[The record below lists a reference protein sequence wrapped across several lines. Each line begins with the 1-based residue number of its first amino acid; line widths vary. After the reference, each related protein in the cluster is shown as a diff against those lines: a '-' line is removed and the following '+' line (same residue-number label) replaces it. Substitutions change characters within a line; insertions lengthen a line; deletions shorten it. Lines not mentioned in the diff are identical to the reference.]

1 MPSSEEE
8 IRKAIEDYM
17 AKAGG
22 LSADWYVGT
31 TRHPR
36 KALFEEHRVER
47 RGGRWAFKRAPSP
60 QVARD
65 VEYYFVRVVGTDGWA
80 DGGEE
85 GADYVYAYK
94 KTPRTC
100 P

>member
-1 MPSSEEE
+1 MASTEEE
-8 IRKAIEDYM
+8 VRKAIERYM
-17 AKAGG
+17 ARAGG
-22 LSADWYVGT
+22 VSANWYVDT

-47 RGGRWAFKRAPSP
+47 RGGLWAFKRAPSP

-65 VEYYFVRVVGTDGWA
+65 VGDYFIRVVGTDGWT
-80 DGGEE
+80 DGAEE

-94 KTPRTC
+94 KTPQTC